1 MTATTSKLG
10 ADMLKD
16 LEEIRSTLKNASCM
30 SDYGDTVEML
40 SDLIDALARQPAAIG
55 LLLGVSVD
63 DKVATIVIQQPHSDG
78 SVTVIYSGTHP
89 NGDSVSRV
97 KLAPLANEASKPAA
111 QQTLSDGAQFF
122 ACYLIDN
129 CENEVVREES
139 VQAWLGKML
148 ASPRYHP
155 AAPSVEQD
163 ERGALPLSD
172 FREGQW
178 WISELD
184 AWAETGS
191 DDQKRAVAVVH
202 RLLRA
207 VRAAS
212 TSANVARLSI
222 DDLQGKAL
230 EHGFK
235 YWRASDAHG
244 ITGTAEQAE
253 NLIADLIGVEV
264 EVTSQISP
272 FADVAQGA
280 RPVPRDFFVPGQMA
294 RPFKA
299 PDAGEHDPWYVAL
312 PNGNLIKLGFHAD
325 DSVDRAQAEFIAD
338 AINAALTA
346 SPAFALRALYTY
358 ADSANVAQGAENT
371 DDIAIDSFARAM
383 KEKMAAARAKGRS
396 GWEGC
401 EPADLSRMLREHVE
415 KGDPRDVANFCM
427 MLWHH
432 SAPIASPAQTALTDD
447 VLMQAIADTAAR
459 GHVWAS
465 RALSNFRAAVREAA
479 KSPDDA

>member
-1 MTATTSKLG
+1 MTTTPSKLG
-10 ADMLKD
+10 ADMLNVPRE
-16 LEEIRSTLKNASCM
+16 LLQ
-30 SDYGDTVEML
+30 
-40 SDLIDALARQPAAIG
+40 DLIDDVADYAMSRTFKDRETTWRSDLLKRADELLARQPAAIG
-55 LLLGVSVD
+55 KPFWQSTD
-63 DKVATIVIQQPHSDG
+63 DG
-78 SVTVIYSGTHP
+78 L
-89 NGDSVSRV
+89 VSRV
-97 KLAPLANEASKPAA
+97 EKPAVP
-111 QQTLSDGAQFF
+111 L
-122 ACYLIDN
+122 
-129 CENEVVREES
+129 
-139 VQAWLGKML
+139 
-148 ASPRYHP
+148 
-155 AAPSVEQD
+155 VEQD
-163 ERGALPLSD
+163 DPKADLGERMQLARKAGLQLRIDSK
-172 FREGQW
+172 F
-178 WISELD
+178 
-184 AWAETGS
+184 GS
-191 DDQKRAVAVVH
+191 DHYHSVVGSWPALV
-202 RLLRA
+202 RFA
-207 VRAAS
+207 CAFQARAAS
-212 TSANVARLSI
+212 TSASVARLSI